1 MKVFAPLFSLQTK
14 TFGHLIQDTSIVVWH
29 FIYYQTCDSS
39 EHVVIYISGGS
50 ELLLIRSIVLQLV
63 RLASLL
69 KTMCEKI

>member
-1 MKVFAPLFSLQTK
+1 MKSFCAIFSS
-14 TFGHLIQDTSIVVWH
+14 DTRYQYYIVVWH
-29 FIYYQTCDSS
+29 LNYQTSDCCQ
-39 EHVVIYISGGS
+39 HVVIYISGGS

>member
-1 MKVFAPLFSLQTK
+1 MKVFAPLFSLETK

-50 ELLLIRSIVLQLV
+50 ELLLIQLE

-69 KTMCEKI
+69 KTVCGKI

>member
-1 MKVFAPLFSLQTK
+1 MYFLFSMKVFAPFSLQ
-14 TFGHLIQDTSIVVWH
+14 IQDTSIVVWH
-29 FIYYQTCDSS
+29 LNYQASDCCK
-39 EHVVIYISGGS
+39 HVVIYISGGS